1 MRDDVGMIRLGWWT
15 RRLGLCLAFCVV
27 AMATLPAVAQDKA
40 TAKAAYRRGL
50 QHYNL
55 DEIEQAL
62 VAFREAYRAFED
74 PIFLFNIGQC
84 QRRLGQHQAAIS
96 SFRAYLRE
104 VRDAPNRAEVEKFIE
119 KLAIEIEREQKLK
132 EANAAAEAARVAEQ
146 KRAEAAAAEAA
157 RLRAASTATTGKTT
171 SEAVVAS
178 APSKPPLHKRWWLW
192 ATVGGGVV
200 VGLAV
205 GLGLGLGLPPRD
217 TFQKLD
223 GSNQGVFR
231 F

>member
-1 MRDDVGMIRLGWWT
+1 MIFS
-15 RRLGLCLAFCVV
+15 RRWARRFGVCLVVFVV
-27 AMATLPAVAQDKA
+27 ALAALPAAAQDKA
-40 TAKAAYRRGL
+40 SAKAAYRRGM

-62 VAFREAYRAFED
+62 VAFRDAYRAFED

-104 VRDAPNRAEVEKFIE
+104 VRDAPNRAEVEKLIE
-119 KLAIEIEREQKLK
+119 KLTIDLEREQKIK
-132 EANAAAEAARVAEQ
+132 EANAAAEAARLAEKQ
-146 KRAEAAAAEAA
+146 RADAAAAAPPRVEPTVEVAPTPNVV
-157 RLRAASTATTGKTT
+157 ST
-171 SEAVVAS
+171 S
-178 APSKPPLHKRWWLW
+178 APSQPRRHPRWMLGVV
-192 ATVGGGVV
+192 VGGVVV
-200 VGLAV
+200 VGLAL

-217 TFQKLD
+217 TFPKLD

>member
-1 MRDDVGMIRLGWWT
+1 
-15 RRLGLCLAFCVV
+15 
-27 AMATLPAVAQDKA
+27 MATLPALAQDKA

-119 KLAIEIEREQKLK
+119 KLAIEVDREQKIK
-132 EANAAAEAARVAEQ
+132 EANAAAEAARLAE
-146 KRAEAAAAEAA
+146 KTRADAAAAEAA
-157 RLRAASTATTGKTT
+157 QRAQASTTNATPA
-171 SEAVVAS
+171 SEMVSVS
-178 APSKPPLHKRWWLW
+178 PPSHQPRHPRWTLW
-192 ATVGGGVV
+192 VIVGGVVV

>member
-1 MRDDVGMIRLGWWT
+1 MIRLGSVT
-15 RRLGLCLAFCVV
+15 RRLGLCLVFCVA
-27 AMATLPAVAQDKA
+27 AMASLPAAAQDKA
-40 TAKAAYRRGL
+40 AAKAAYRRGL

-62 VAFREAYRAFED
+62 GAFREAYRAFED

-84 QRRLGQHQAAIS
+84 QRRLGQHQAALS

-104 VRDAPNRAEVEKFIE
+104 VRDAPNRVELERLME
-119 KLAIEIEREQKLK
+119 KLAVEVEREQKIK
-132 EANAAAEAARVAEQ
+132 DANAAAEAARQAE
-146 KRAEAAAAEAA
+146 KARAEAAAEAE
-157 RLRAASTATTGKTT
+157 RKQRTQETLTSTST
-171 SEAVVAS
+171 SETSSSVAAS
-178 APSKPPLHKRWWLW
+178 APQRTPLHKRWWLW
-192 ATVGGGVV
+192 ATIGGIAV
-200 VGLAV
+200 VGIAV
-205 GLGLGLGLPPRD
+205 GLGVGLGTPPRD